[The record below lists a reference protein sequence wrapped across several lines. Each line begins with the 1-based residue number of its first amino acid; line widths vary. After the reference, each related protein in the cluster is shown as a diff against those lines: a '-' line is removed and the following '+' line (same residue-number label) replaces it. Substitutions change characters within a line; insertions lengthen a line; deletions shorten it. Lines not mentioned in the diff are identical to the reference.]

1 MLLNRDCELAL
12 ADFGLARHIAQ
23 GTTRRS
29 AGDVPSATAGRGQL
43 TKYVVT
49 RWYRA
54 PELLVQNHRY
64 DSAVDMW
71 SVGCILAELLGAKAL
86 FPGKDSLHQLRL
98 IVERLGTPQKDELEQ
113 IENAQ
118 AVQYIHGLS
127 KAAATA
133 GGAGGGGGGSAL
145 RDLFPD
151 TPADCV
157 DLLGQLLQFSPSK
170 RPTASQALEHP
181 YLRAYHEAP
190 EEDLPIPDVDM
201 AFEAHDPSREALR
214 QMVWQEVCYY
224 HPELRSELRRE
235 LLADSDVLA

>member
-1 MLLNRDCELAL
+1 
-12 ADFGLARHIAQ
+12 
-23 GTTRRS
+23 
-29 AGDVPSATAGRGQL
+29 
-43 TKYVVT
+43 
-49 RWYRA
+49 
-54 PELLVQNHRY
+54 
-64 DSAVDMW
+64 
-71 SVGCILAELLGAKAL
+71 
-86 FPGKDSLHQLRL
+86 
-98 IVERLGTPQKDELEQ
+98 VERLGTPQKDELAQ
-113 IENAQ
+113 IENVQ

-133 GGAGGGGGGSAL
+133 GGAGGGGRAL
-145 RDLFPD
+145 RELFPD

-170 RPTASQALEHP
+170 RPTAAQALRHP

-201 AFEAHDPSREALR
+201 AFEAHNPSREALR